1 MKGIQYY
8 IITEDVGC
16 KTNLCNAEQLSK
28 LKNQLRVF
36 SPEKT

>member
-16 KTNLCNAEQLSK
+16 KTNHYNTKQLSK
-28 LKNQLRVF
+28 LNKSAQ
-36 SPEKT
+36 SI

>member
-16 KTNLCNAEQLSK
+16 KTNHCNAKQLSNLNK
-28 LKNQLRVF
+28 SAQ
-36 SPEKT
+36 SI